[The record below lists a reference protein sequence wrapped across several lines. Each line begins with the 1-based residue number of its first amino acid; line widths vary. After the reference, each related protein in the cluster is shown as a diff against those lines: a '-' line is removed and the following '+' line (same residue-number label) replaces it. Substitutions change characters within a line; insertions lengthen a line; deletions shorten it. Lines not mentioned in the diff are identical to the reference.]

1 MIDINT
7 ALEVAGKID
16 DRINLLDGAFSV
28 GEDGAGGTDVLT
40 TPDGKKLDAQ
50 GLKAGEYIQLQGMP
64 KGETADMDG
73 KVDKNGK
80 TAKETGI
87 FNMGDTKGALALGLY
102 QQMTDTIAQGLTST
116 IDQGKKIDTQIKR
129 TLNS

>member
-7 ALEVAGKID
+7 ALEVAEKID
-16 DRINLLDGAFSV
+16 DRVNLLENAFSV
-28 GEDGAGGTDVLT
+28 KEDGAGGTDVVKY
-40 TPDGKKLDAQ
+40 DSNNSNISDADAN
-50 GLKAGEYIQLQGMP
+50 GLQAGEYIKLDGMP
-64 KGETADMDG
+64 GGTNDNGVFDMSS
-73 KVDKNGK
+73 
-80 TAKETGI
+80 TQ
-87 FNMGDTKGALALGLY
+87 GALALGLY